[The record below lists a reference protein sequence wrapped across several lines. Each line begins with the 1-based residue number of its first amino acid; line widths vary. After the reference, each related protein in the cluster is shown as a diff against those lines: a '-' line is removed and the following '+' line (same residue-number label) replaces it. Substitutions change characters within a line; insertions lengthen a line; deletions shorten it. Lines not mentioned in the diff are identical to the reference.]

1 LTFAAYYNR
10 HAAIKLLIQK
20 GVTTE
25 PTSTGHTCYHFALL
39 NYQLAT
45 IQLLWKEINI
55 DLNAQDHL
63 LGLTALHLA
72 VMGVK
77 GKDCVRLCQALLAMG
92 EGLELRTSRIFG
104 TPIDAALSCGNT
116 HAVKFFYNLGIN
128 FDVRGTDGLN
138 YIQRAAKNGRVK
150 EILTLVRVAKA
161 DLNYYADHP
170 MEFEMDDNK
179 DNYRESTAL
188 HIAAIHNK
196 LEAVFAL
203 IHLGADI
210 NARDREGRTFLH
222 HLASRTDDN
231 DTYQTSSGLEYFVEM
246 GADVDARTCLG
257 MTPLFYALKYGSP
270 DMVNSLMR
278 AGATMKAVDH
288 DKHSI
293 LPHTITLELEGSV
306 KDEV

>member
-1 LTFAAYYNR
+1 M
-10 HAAIKLLIQK
+10 KLLIK
-20 GVTTE
+20 RGASAE
-25 PTSTGHTCYHFALL
+25 PTATGHTCYHFALL

-45 IQLLWKEINI
+45 IQLLWKEISI

-77 GKDCVRLCQALLAMG
+77 GKDCVQLCQALLAMG

-104 TPIDAALSCGNT
+104 TPIDAALSCGNG
-116 HAVKFFYNLGIN
+116 HAIKFFYNLGIN

-138 YIQRAAKNGRVK
+138 YVQRAAKNGRVK
-150 EILTLVRVAKA
+150 DILTLVRVAKA

-170 MEFEMDDNK
+170 LEFEMDDNK

-203 IHLGADI
+203 IYLGADI

-222 HLASRTDDN
+222 HLASRDYEN
-231 DTYQTSSGLEYFVEM
+231 DAYQPSTWLKYFVDR

-257 MTPLFYALKYGSP
+257 ITPLFYALNYGSP
-270 DMVNSLMR
+270 DMVDALLK
-278 AGATMKAVDH
+278 AGATMKSVDH

-293 LPHTITLELEGSV
+293 LPHTITLELEGV
-306 KDEV
+306 LKDEA